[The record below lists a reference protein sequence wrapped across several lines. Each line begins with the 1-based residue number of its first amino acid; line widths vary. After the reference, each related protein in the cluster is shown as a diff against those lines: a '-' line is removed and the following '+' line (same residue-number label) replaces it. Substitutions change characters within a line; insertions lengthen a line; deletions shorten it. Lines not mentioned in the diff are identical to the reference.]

1 MSSDKF
7 DKFMKNGVGL
17 AFNQETIMTL
27 AVVICAY
34 VLRRKLKI
42 IFEENV
48 GDNERIAES
57 NSVKYLGVIIDSKLK
72 FDGEVKKIL
81 QRMACG
87 IKVLNTQSKSLP
99 EETKILLLNA
109 IVISHLHYSA
119 LILIGLQK
127 SLLKTLEKQL
137 NWGIKSIFNRRKYDR
152 STDLKLRSKILPVSF
167 LLKYH
172 CSKYFFA
179 YSATIFQH
187 IKLNIS
193 LP

>member
-1 MSSDKF
+1 
-7 DKFMKNGVGL
+7 MK
-17 AFNQETIMTL
+17 
-27 AVVICAY
+27 
-34 VLRRKLKI
+34 K
-42 IFEENV
+42 
-48 GDNERIAES
+48 
-57 NSVKYLGVIIDSKLK
+57 NSVKYLGVIIDSKLN
-72 FDGEVKKIL
+72 FDGEVIL

-87 IKVLNTQSKSLP
+87 IKVLNTLSKNLP
-99 EETKILLLNA
+99 EKTKILLLNA

-127 SLLKTLEKQL
+127 SLLTTLEKQL
-137 NWGIKSIFNRRKYDR
+137 NWGIKTIFNRRKYDR
-152 STDLKLRSKILPVSF
+152 STDLKLRNKILPVSF

-187 IKLNIS
+187 LKLNLS